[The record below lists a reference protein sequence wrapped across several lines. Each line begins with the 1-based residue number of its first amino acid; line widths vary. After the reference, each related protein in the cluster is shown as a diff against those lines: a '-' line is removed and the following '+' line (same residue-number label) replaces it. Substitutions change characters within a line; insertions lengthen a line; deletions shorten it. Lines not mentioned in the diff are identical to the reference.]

1 MKRIFI
7 VFCAVVAGALNM
19 DAQSGAHIVNYTKNS
34 SGVHVLMTDGSI
46 TVENTDN
53 AFVLGNLSMIY
64 TDSNDAPYPI
74 VSLIFE
80 EMDTRGRVGQLLTRQ
95 KAQISIT
102 LSNGEVF
109 TCPSS
114 DTMIKKGYAVLGN
127 AVSLNFA
134 ILNMTSTNSPSGSI
148 EKSRYAMKQLCS
160 YDIVKV
166 TADNCTFEVKGRSDS
181 QLRSAP
187 TFMEMCRIL
196 RSSVTNKQCLN
207 F

>member
-19 DAQSGAHIVNYTKNS
+19 DAQSGAHTVNYTKNS

-102 LSNGEVF
+102 LSNGEVL
-109 TCPSS
+109 PAHPV
-114 DTMIKKGYAVLGN
+114 I
-127 AVSLNFA
+127 
-134 ILNMTSTNSPSGSI
+134 
-148 EKSRYAMKQLCS
+148 Q
-160 YDIVKV
+160 
-166 TADNCTFEVKGRSDS
+166 
-181 QLRSAP
+181 
-187 TFMEMCRIL
+187 
-196 RSSVTNKQCLN
+196 
-207 F
+207 